1 MRTPSPARLPRCAMI
16 RSLHQNQ
23 TDSRIQTARLRLQF
37 ARHGLE
43 FEALDHVALLDVVVI
58 LERHAAIHALLVL
71 ADASLETIVSRQRAS
86 VVTIVLA
93 HQPAIQPT
101 MHKRRCAVLFA
112 VVSVYL

>member
-23 TDSRIQTARLRLQF
+23 TDARIQTERLRLQF

-58 LERHAAIHALLVL
+58 LERHAAIPALLDL
-71 ADASLETIVSRQRAS
+71 AD
-86 VVTIVLA
+86 IVLEALERRQSAFVA
-93 HQPAIQPT
+93 HKIGRAT
-101 MHKRRCAVLFA
+101 CRESGCKYVE
-112 VVSVYL
+112 V